1 MFIIVALVYK
11 SALSLCENLIAAF
24 GGKGSHKMFFW
35 MYTDAE
41 TRIWFCTPARVRSRV
56 VLEKKTNGGNREVS
70 FRESEVLTGSS
81 CGLQFPRSAMLRRR
95 ILAS

>member
-11 SALSLCENLIAAF
+11 SALSLCESLIAAF
-24 GGKGSHKMFFW
+24 RRTGSRKTSFW
-35 MYTDAE
+35 MYTANQA
-41 TRIWFCTPARVRSRV
+41 P
-56 VLEKKTNGGNREVS
+56 EKKTNGGNGEVS

-81 CGLQFPRSAMLRRR
+81 CGLQLPRSAQLRRP